1 MSYEKFDRVL
11 NDDIRCRRRIA
22 LRAASSRTLPGFI
35 KNPALGSLDVQ
46 TCSANL
52 A

>member
-11 NDDIRCRRRIA
+11 NDDIRWRRRIVY
-22 LRAASSRTLPGFI
+22 RAASSRTPPGFI
-35 KNPALGSLDVQ
+35 KNSALGSLDVQ